1 MGWFV
6 FLIFIYL
13 AVLDLH
19 CCAQAFSSC
28 SKWGLVLVAV
38 CGLLLVVV
46 SLVAEHRLQ
55 ACGLQKL
62 QHTGSVAVAFRLS
75 GSLACGIF
83 PDQGSNPC
91 P

>member
-1 MGWFV
+1 M
-6 FLIFIYL
+6 
-13 AVLDLH
+13 LDLH

-28 SKWGLVLVAV
+28 GEWGLVLVAV

-55 ACGLQKL
+55 ACRLQRL

-83 PDQGSNPC
+83 LEQGSNPC

>member
-6 FLIFIYL
+6 FYIFIYL

-28 SKWGLVLVAV
+28 GEWGLVLVAV

-46 SLVAEHRLQ
+46 SLVAEHRL
-55 ACGLQKL
+55 
-62 QHTGSVAVAFRLS
+62 
-75 GSLACGIF
+75 
-83 PDQGSNPC
+83 
-91 P
+91 